1 MLGAVALA
9 AAVLAGAGD
18 AQADAGR
25 ARAAYPLTLLVQA
38 DAYADAPPTLP
49 GDPPPEAGVRLRRV
63 RAGEDVSVRAFR
75 LRVVLEGRP
84 RDAAGQYY
92 TSIEGGR
99 FRDDRPMRL
108 TDAFLSWAPSAAFDA
123 RVGAMRVPFSLSRQI
138 DEAWLR
144 LPERPAFVNALAP
157 DFRAG
162 AGVGGDLGALLYG
175 AGVFASSR
183 VLDRDVFARGA
194 FAAARVA
201 AEPIGPVGT
210 MPWRRPVTD
219 PWTDWFRFAV
229 GASIL
234 YGTLLEART
243 LGAGADVSIQWRRF
257 VATGDYIFQHM
268 PSGDRQ
274 GAYVEPGLTVLTG
287 RLDVAARVAWAR
299 AADSNAWSAG
309 LSATAT
315 TRVPGLRVQ
324 AGIDQR
330 SDGSG
335 SGSYLAIVRL
345 TASID

>member
-1 MLGAVALA
+1 MFGALALA
-9 AAVLAGAGD
+9 AAVLAGD
-18 AQADAGR
+18 SDADAR
-25 ARAAYPLTLLVQA
+25 ARPAYPLTLLVQA
-38 DAYADAPPTLP
+38 DAYADSTPLP
-49 GDPPPEAGVRLRRV
+49 GDPPPEVGVRLRRV
-63 RAGEDVSVRAFR
+63 RAGEDLTVRDFR

-99 FRDDRPMRL
+99 FRNDQPVRL
-108 TDAFLSWAPSAAFDA
+108 TDAFASWAPSAVFHAK
-123 RVGAMRVPFSLSRQI
+123 VGAMRVPFSQSRQI

-183 VLDRDVFARGA
+183 VLDRDLFARGA
-194 FAAARVA
+194 FAAARVV

-210 MPWRRPVTD
+210 MPWRRPASN

-229 GASIL
+229 GASFL
-234 YGTLLEART
+234 YGTLLEPRT
-243 LGAGADVSIQWRRF
+243 LGAGMDVSAQWRRF
-257 VATGDYIFQHM
+257 VATGEYIFQHV

-274 GAYVEPGLTVLTG
+274 GAYVEPGLTVFTG

-299 AADSNAWSAG
+299 AADANAWSGG
-309 LSATAT
+309 LSLTAS
-315 TRVPGLRVQ
+315 TRVPALRVQ
-324 AGIDQR
+324 AGIEQR
-330 SDGSG
+330 SG
-335 SGSYLAIVRL
+335 GSYLAILRL